1 MYLRAFVFLLLN
13 KTNSKIHDMMDI
25 KTANEIRVVDNFV
38 FKMKLITVELFY
50 TEVFRSSMNNLLKN
64 VDQSF

>member
-25 KTANEIRVVDNFV
+25 KTANEIRVVDNFD
-38 FKMKLITVELFY
+38 FKMKLINQSNYSTP
-50 TEVFRSSMNNLLKN
+50 RS
-64 VDQSF
+64 FEAP